1 MLIELVKEVEE
12 KLTTSEKIIVDFLND
27 NESKLMNMSIVD
39 IADLTFTSPA
49 TVSRTI
55 RKIGMNG
62 FTELRYRLLNSK

>member
-49 TVSRTI
+49 TVSRT
-55 RKIGMNG
+55 
-62 FTELRYRLLNSK
+62 NSKNWDEWIY